1 MAELVNPVNPVNPV
15 NAINAINEE
24 NNQLITVYN
33 EKIQYYFQS
42 ITKSKYLFE
51 ITKCCNYSEIV
62 SVYKEQSS
70 LRDLYQN
77 VLSQFEHN
85 SLLELSVIKNDTDKL
100 VIPNDENI
108 LLREFINRNSS
119 FFIPI
124 YPLPAAVV
132 YRIIFDDGHVHS
144 H

>member
-1 MAELVNPVNPVNPV
+1 MAEFVNVINPTIPVT
-15 NAINAINEE
+15 EE

-33 EKIQYYFQS
+33 EKIQYYFQT

-70 LRDLYQN
+70 LRELYQT
-77 VLSQFEHN
+77 VLGQFHHN

-100 VIPNDENI
+100 IIPNDENI
-108 LLREFINRNSS
+108 LLREFINTNSS

-124 YPLPAAVV
+124 YPLPASVV

-144 H
+144 HEY